1 MRLAPVLPR
10 GLARALA
17 CSVAL
22 LVACGGSPAPAP
34 TPPAPGAEPTPAP
47 TPATG
52 ATCVTT
58 GCSGTVCAEADDG
71 RMTTCEFKPEYA
83 CYRDATCERQPDGAC
98 GWTQTK
104 VLSACLNNPPA
115 M

>member
-1 MRLAPVLPR
+1 MRLAWF
-10 GLARALA
+10 
-17 CSVAL
+17 VAL
-22 LVACGGSPAPAP
+22 LVACGGSLAPAPAP
-34 TPPAPGAEPTPAP
+34 GSPAPAPGAA
-47 TPATG
+47 
-52 ATCVTT
+52 CVTT

-83 CYRDATCERQPDGAC
+83 CYRDATCARQPDGAC

-104 VLSACLNNPPA
+104 VLSACLNNPPT

>member
-1 MRLAPVLPR
+1 MHLASVLAGGLPR
-10 GLARALA
+10 GLA

-22 LVACGGSPAPAP
+22 LVACGGAPAPAP
-34 TPPAPGAEPTPAP
+34 TPPAAGAAPAP
-47 TPATG
+47 PPATS
-52 ATCVTT
+52 AACVPT

-71 RMTTCEFKPEYA
+71 RMTTCEFKPAYA
-83 CYRDATCERQPDGAC
+83 CYRDAVCERQPDGAC
-98 GWTQTK
+98 GWTETK